1 MSLDVAKLE
10 NVSRGKDGKITAR
23 CPACKNEGHDNKGDH
38 LVVFDDGG
46 FGCVKYMGDSEHRKK
61 IATLAG
67 QPAGVPRQPG
77 RITVSPYVAPVPKVI
92 LDLGCFERFS
102 SEVRRSWNTA
112 LHEPVPQREDYLED
126 DPKEPAPEGP
136 RGGLK
141 LGNFANILPRP
152 ILPPN
157 PMQGR

>member
-1 MSLDVAKLE
+1 MSLDVNKLE

-23 CPACKNEGHDNKGDH
+23 CPACKKEGHDSKGDH

-46 FGCVKYMGDSEHRKK
+46 FGCVKYMGDSEHRKE
-61 IATLAG
+61 IAKLAG
-67 QPAGVPRQPG
+67 QQADAPQQRG
-77 RITVSPYVAPVPKVI
+77 RITVSPFIAPKPKII

-102 SEVRRSWNTA
+102 SEVTRSWNTE
-112 LHEPVPQREDYLED
+112 LHEPVPKREDYE
-126 DPKEPAPEGP
+126 PEEPAPEVR
-136 RGGLK
+136 RGGLT
-141 LGNFANILPRP
+141 LSNFAHIPPRP